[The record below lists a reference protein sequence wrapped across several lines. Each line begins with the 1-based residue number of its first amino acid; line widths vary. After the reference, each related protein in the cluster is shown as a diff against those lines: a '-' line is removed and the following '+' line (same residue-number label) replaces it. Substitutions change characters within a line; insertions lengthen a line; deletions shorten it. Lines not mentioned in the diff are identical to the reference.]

1 MTDEQKIAGGLSFVG
16 AMMGGMG
23 IGMALGHLVPGLFIG
38 MGIGMCAFAYIVL
51 AKRFRS

>member
-1 MTDEQKIAGGLSFVG
+1 MNDAQKIAGGLSFVG

-23 IGMALGHLVPGLFIG
+23 MGHLVPGLFIG
-38 MGIGMCAFAYIVL
+38 LGMGMCGFAYNGL

>member
-1 MTDEQKIAGGLSFVG
+1 MNDAQKIAGGLAFVG

-23 IGMALGHLVPGLFIG
+23 IGMGLGHLVPGLFIG
-38 MGIGMCAFAYIVL
+38 MGMCAFAYNVL

>member
-1 MTDEQKIAGGLSFVG
+1 MTDAQKIAGGLSFVG

-23 IGMALGHLVPGLFIG
+23 IGMAMGYLVPGLFIG
-38 MGIGMCAFAYIVL
+38 MGLGMCAFAYIVL

>member
-1 MTDEQKIAGGLSFVG
+1 MNDAQKIAGGLSFVG

-23 IGMALGHLVPGLFIG
+23 IGMGLGHLVPGLFIG
-38 MGIGMCAFAYIVL
+38 LGMGMCAFAYNVL